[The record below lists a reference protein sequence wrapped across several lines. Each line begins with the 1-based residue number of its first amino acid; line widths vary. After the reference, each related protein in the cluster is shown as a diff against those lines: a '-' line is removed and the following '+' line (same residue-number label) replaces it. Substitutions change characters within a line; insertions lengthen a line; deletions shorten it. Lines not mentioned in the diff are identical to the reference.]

1 MKTFLVFIVETG
13 IILSISLL
21 ATSIRFED
29 RFDEVLIEQRGLYKI
44 AMTTLVSQFIF
55 YLFSLYDISKPR
67 LRRELMID
75 LFQAVG
81 AVIFVFGLIFT
92 FRPTLLLG
100 YFDPSGIEKGR
111 HYGSGVTLLSM
122 LIALSLMICW
132 RLVIHWVMRH
142 PRLGERMLIVG
153 TDK

>member
-1 MKTFLVFIVETG
+1 MARIFGHRGVLAKTFLVFIVETWYHLFG
-13 IILSISLL
+13 LRCWRHSSDSRI
-21 ATSIRFED
+21 ATTIFSTA
-29 RFDEVLIEQRGLYKI
+29 QRGLYKI

-67 LRRELMID
+67 LRRELLID

-100 YFDPSGIEKGR
+100 Y
-111 HYGSGVTLLSM
+111 L
-122 LIALSLMICW
+122 
-132 RLVIHWVMRH
+132 
-142 PRLGERMLIVG
+142 
-153 TDK
+153 